1 MAQRAEGRGWKVAR
15 SQPPTRLRLNSGSD
29 FRIEAGLLK
38 PERIWRIWPH
48 RHERDRG
55 CSDFAGLHRM
65 AAAELRHAL
74 PDCGCLGGP
83 DGGRAHQLVQLGT
96 EPRLLAFHE

>member
-1 MAQRAEGRGWKVAR
+1 MVGGILPWAFSPLLFHNEM
-15 SQPPTRLRLNSGSD
+15 SLLLRFPDG
-29 FRIEAGLLK
+29 
-38 PERIWRIWPH
+38 
-48 RHERDRG
+48 HEHDRG

-74 PDCGCLGGP
+74 PDCGCFGNP

-96 EPRLLAFHE
+96 GAEATRVP